1 MITLNNLEIGYYGVP
16 ILPPI
21 NYTFQDDA
29 IYGILAAS
37 GKGKSTLLKTISG
50 LLRPIDGSV
59 EIDGTVYRGT
69 DKNPV
74 LMMNQRY
81 VNFDWL
87 SCTKNILIVQRNKKL
102 RKVEDAERVLDQV
115 GLLDYK
121 DKWPTQL
128 SGGMQQRLAL
138 ARVLYA
144 RPKYLLMDE
153 PLSALDDKTRAVM
166 QSLVMDLHKELHNT
180 IILVTHS
187 EAEADL
193 MCDYKFRLGGTED
206 GQKTQSTGKDGPG

>member
-1 MITLNNLEIGYYGVP
+1 MITLNNLEIGYNGIA
-16 ILPPI
+16 ILPPL
-21 NYTFQDDA
+21 NYTFEDDK
-29 IYGILAAS
+29 IYGILAKS
-37 GKGKSTLLKTISG
+37 GYGKSTLLKTISG
-50 LLRPIDGSV
+50 LLRPVDGCV
-59 EIDGTVYRGT
+59 EIDGVIHRGT
-69 DKNPV
+69 NTNPV
-74 LMMNQRY
+74 LMMHQKY
-81 VNFDWL
+81 TNFNWL
-87 SCTKNILIVQRNKKL
+87 SCTKNILIAQRNRRL
-102 RKVEDAERVLDQV
+102 RNPEDAWKVLDQV
-115 GLLDYK
+115 GLLEYK

-166 QSLVMDLHKELHNT
+166 QNLVLDLHKELHNT

-193 MCDYKFRLGGTED
+193 MCDFKIQLGGIED
-206 GQKTQSTGKDGPG
+206 GKRKT

>member
-1 MITLNNLEIGYYGVP
+1 MITLNNLEIGYDGVP

-21 NYTFQDDA
+21 NSSFEDNK
-29 IYGILAAS
+29 IYGILAKS

-50 LLRPIDGSV
+50 LLRPVSGTV
-59 EIDGTVYRGT
+59 EINGTVYKGT
-69 DKNPV
+69 DNNPV
-74 LMMNQRY
+74 LMMHQKYTNL
-81 VNFDWL
+81 NWL
-87 SCTKNILIVQRNKKL
+87 TCTKNILIAQRNRKL
-102 RKVEDAERVLDQV
+102 RRDEDAEKVLDQV
-115 GLLDYK
+115 GLLKYK

-166 QSLVMDLHKELHNT
+166 QNLVLDLHKELHNT

-193 MCDYKFRLGGTED
+193 MCDYKLHLGG
-206 GQKTQSTGKDGPG
+206 K

>member
-1 MITLNNLEIGYYGVP
+1 MITLNNLEVGYNGVA
-16 ILPPI
+16 ILPPM
-21 NYTFQDDA
+21 NYTFEDDK
-29 IYGILAAS
+29 IYGILAKS
-37 GKGKSTLLKTISG
+37 GYGKSTLLKTISG
-50 LLRPIDGSV
+50 LLRPISGYV
-59 EIDGTVYRGT
+59 EIDGVVHRGT
-69 DKNPV
+69 NTNPV
-74 LMMNQRY
+74 LMMHQRY
-81 VNFDWL
+81 TNFNWL
-87 SCTKNILIVQRNKKL
+87 SCTKNILIAQRNRRL
-102 RKVEDAERVLDQV
+102 RNPEDAWKVLDQV
-115 GLLDYK
+115 GLLEYK

-166 QSLVMDLHKELHNT
+166 QNLVLELHKELHNT

-193 MCDYKFRLGGTED
+193 MCDFKIQLGGIED
-206 GQKTQSTGKDGPG
+206 GKRKA

>member
-1 MITLNNLEIGYYGVP
+1 MIKLTELEIGYQGSP

-21 NYTFQDDA
+21 TFDFEDNR
-29 IYGILAAS
+29 IYGILAKS

-50 LLRPIDGSV
+50 LLRPVAGTV
-59 EIDGTVYRGT
+59 EIDGIAYKGT
-69 DKNPV
+69 DNNPV
-74 LMMNQRY
+74 LMMHQKY
-81 VNFDWL
+81 TNFNWL
-87 SCTKNILIVQRNKKL
+87 SCTKNILIAQRDRSL
-102 RKVEDAERVLDQV
+102 RKEEDAWKVLDQV
-115 GLLDYK
+115 GLFEYK

-166 QSLVMDLHKELHNT
+166 QNLVLELHKELHNT

-193 MCDYKFRLGGTED
+193 MCDYKLHLGGNENGT
-206 GQKTQSTGKDGPG
+206 KT

>member
-1 MITLNNLEIGYYGVP
+1 MIKLADLEVGYNGLP
-16 ILPPI
+16 ILPPM
-21 NYTFQDDA
+21 NFTFEDDK
-29 IYGILAAS
+29 IYGILAKS

-50 LLRPIDGSV
+50 LLRPVAGTVS
-59 EIDGTVYRGT
+59 IDGTVYKGT
-69 DKNPV
+69 DHNPV
-74 LMMNQRY
+74 LMMHQKY
-81 VNFDWL
+81 TNFNWL
-87 SCTKNILIVQRNKKL
+87 SCTKNILIAQRDRRL
-102 RKVEDAERVLDQV
+102 RNPEDAWKVLDQV
-115 GLLDYK
+115 GLLEYK

-166 QSLVMDLHKELHNT
+166 QNLVLDLHKELHNT

-193 MCDYKFRLGGTED
+193 MCDFKIHLGGNED
-206 GQKTQSTGKDGPG
+206 GSKET